1 MILVLSIAKPQVG
14 ITKLSAKSG
23 VFLAEILVLFTIV
36 SHPVHDFRVI
46 DSCLKFDIAG
56 FESGASRPF
65 FLGKSKL
72 WLLRFTYF

>member
-1 MILVLSIAKPQVG
+1 MIFVLPIAKLQVG
-14 ITKLSAKSG
+14 NTELAAKFG

-65 FLGKSKL
+65 FEKNLSCGC
-72 WLLRFTYF
+72 